1 MDAGEFPD
9 INFQTQEVIMDR
21 MDKKA
26 LGLGTFIVLIVLF
39 MAMTTFTTVPAG
51 RWQPLRQG

>member
-1 MDAGEFPD
+1 
-9 INFQTQEVIMDR
+9 MDR